1 MILCPIL
8 PSNSL
13 AKCIEK
19 WILGL
24 YSIKSPSLF
33 FKMFFYI
40 SFLWTIVSSYYLT
53 IGKNWLPL
61 RGGEDD
67 CILTITD
74 NQLIITTCLY
84 LPNSS
89 LCISTLKV
97 QEMLVLCYPIDPNYA
112 NGNSQV
118 FSLGFLKNI
127 EENMFKGQSSFHK
140 VIISVILKTFSH
152 DVLMMY

>member
-74 NQLIITTCLY
+74 NQLNN

-97 QEMLVLCYPIDPNYA
+97 QEMLVLCYPIDPNYP
-112 NGNSQV
+112 NGNSQDC
-118 FSLGFLKNI
+118 SLRSLKNI